1 MKELNFQQFSTLP
14 LINTKT
20 TKILCL
26 QLLILWKTC
35 FFRML
40 CNNESLKIP
49 KNLQEMF
56 NLKFQSF
63 YSVPVPAT

>member
-1 MKELNFQQFSTLP
+1 MFTT
-14 LINTKT
+14 IN
-20 TKILCL
+20 IMEDL
-26 QLLILWKTC
+26 

-56 NLKFQSF
+56 NLRFQSF